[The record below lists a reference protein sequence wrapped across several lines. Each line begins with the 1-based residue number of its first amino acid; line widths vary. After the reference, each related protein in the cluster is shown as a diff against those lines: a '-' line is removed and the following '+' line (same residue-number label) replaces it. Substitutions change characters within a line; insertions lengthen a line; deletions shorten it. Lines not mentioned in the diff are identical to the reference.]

1 MEREILQYWKAND
14 TFQESMRQNES
25 NQQFVFFDGP
35 PFATGL
41 PHHGN
46 LLASVIKDIVPRYW
60 TMKGRYV
67 ARRFGWDCH
76 GLPIEHEIN
85 KKLGM
90 QAHHAIQVLGVAGYN
105 QECRSIVKR
114 YTQEWQQ
121 IISRLGRWVDFENDY
136 KTMNVDFME
145 SVWWVVK
152 ALWDRGLIYRGNKVM
167 PVSTG
172 LETPLSNFEAGMNY
186 KDVQDPAIT
195 VLFKLTDEDAY
206 VSAWTTTPWTLP
218 SNLAL
223 CVGNETSYVLVT
235 DTSSQRNFYIAEER
249 LQSYAERH
257 DLVILTRVP
266 STELVGREYEPMFP
280 YFSTLKEQ
288 GAFRIVSDE
297 YVKTDEGT
305 GIVHQAPTFGEDDYR
320 IALLHN
326 IPTHVCPVTMSG
338 CFTEEISD
346 FAGSFVKD
354 ADANIIAWLK
364 QNNRLFERTTL
375 QHSYPYCY
383 RSQTPLIYRAVPSW
397 FVRITDFRGSLLESN
412 QRMRWVPEHIQEGRM
427 GKWLENA
434 NDWCISRNR
443 VWGTPVP
450 IWTNDRTGTF
460 VCIGSREELCKYT
473 GQKLEDLHREFVDP
487 LQFQIENEEGT
498 YHRVSEVL
506 DCWFESGSMPYAQ
519 SHYPFENKAQFERGF
534 PADFIAEGLD
544 QTRGW
549 FYTLIALSTLL
560 YQQPPCKNVIVN
572 GLVLAEDGK
581 KMSKSLRNYT
591 DPELLMNEHGA
602 DALRLYLI
610 NSGLVRGEE
619 QRFADSG
626 VREMTRRVLLPW
638 HNAFSFLELYAKID
652 GWTPK
657 QLEFADINIL
667 DRWILSRLQT
677 LKSTIAFEMERYR
690 LDNVV
695 PQLFVYIEELTNW
708 YIRLNRARF
717 WGSGLNRDKVAAYST
732 LYLAIKELTLA
743 LAPCAPFLA
752 EHVYQQ
758 LSTLAGDS
766 SSKPS
771 VHLCS
776 YPEADESL
784 QDASLE
790 DAVSRFQQIV
800 LLGRKQREDRKISLR
815 TPLRRLTIIHKDQE
829 LLTDVQ
835 QLESYIKK
843 ELNVKQVMYD
853 QNESQYIEWMAK
865 PNFPTLGKRLGK
877 RMRSIQQLIQ
887 QLSSS
892 ELEKFLQVGQI
903 TLDEE
908 RFTLDEIHVY
918 RQAKTGSDV
927 VSDRLIS
934 IEQDLEL
941 TPDLKSEGVARE
953 IIHRIQL
960 ARKEMDFQVTDR
972 IRLTYQASP
981 NISKVVEQFR
991 EYIGSE
997 VLAVEFIVG
1006 NETRFRF
1013 EMNEDTFDFGLEQ
1026 VPI

>member
-1 MEREILQYWKAND
+1 
-14 TFQESMRQNES
+14 MRQNES
-25 NQQFVFFDGP
+25 TQPFVFFDGP

-67 ARRFGWDCH
+67 GRRFGWDCH

-90 QAHHAIQVLGVAGYN
+90 QAHQAIKELGIAGYN
-105 QECRSIVKR
+105 QECRNIVER
-114 YTQEWQQ
+114 YVQDWKQ
-121 IISRLGRWVDFENDY
+121 IITRLGRWVDFDDDY
-136 KTMNVDFME
+136 KTMDVDFME

-152 ALWDRGLIYRGNKVM
+152 SLWDKSLIYRGNKVM

-186 KDVQDPAIT
+186 KDVQDPSIT

-206 VSAWTTTPWTLP
+206 VSTWTTTPWTLP

-223 CVGNETSYVLVT
+223 CVGADISYVLVQET
-235 DTSSQRNFYIAEER
+235 TTNRKFYLAEER
-249 LQSYAERH
+249 LPSYFEKH
-257 DLVILTRVP
+257 NLVPLKHT
-266 STELVGREYEPMFP
+266 TGQQLVGRTYEPLFP
-280 YFSTLKEQ
+280 YFTKLKNE
-288 GAFRIVSDE
+288 GAFQIVSDG

-305 GIVHQAPTFGEDDYR
+305 GIVHQAPAFGEDDYR
-320 IALLHN
+320 IAQRHG

-338 CFTEEISD
+338 RFTEEVSD
-346 FAGSFVKD
+346 FAGAFIKE
-354 ADANIIAWLK
+354 ADTNIIAWLK
-364 QNNRLFERTTL
+364 HHNGLFEHTTL

-397 FVRITDFRGSLLESN
+397 FVRIAELRDSLLESN
-412 QRMRWVPEHIQEGRM
+412 RKIRWVPDHIQDGRM

-450 IWTNDRTGTF
+450 IWENDVTGAF
-460 VCIGSREELCKYT
+460 VCIGSRQELQQYT
-473 GQKLEDLHREFVDP
+473 SAKIDDLHREFVDHQSFH
-487 LQFQIENEEGT
+487 LENEEGT
-498 YHRVSEVL
+498 YHRVPEVL

-519 SHYPFENKAQFERGF
+519 CHYPFENKARFEQGF

-560 YQQPPCKNVIVN
+560 YRQPPFKNVIVN

-619 QRFADSG
+619 QRFADAG

-638 HNAFSFLELYAKID
+638 HNAFSFLALYAKID
-652 GWTPK
+652 GWTPA
-657 QLEFADINIL
+657 QLNLTDTNIL

-677 LKSTIAFEMERYR
+677 MKSTIAYEMECYR

-695 PQLFVYIEELTNW
+695 PRLFVYIEELTNW
-708 YIRLNRARF
+708 YIRLNRSRF
-717 WGSGLNRDKVAAYST
+717 WGSGLGPDKVAAFST

-752 EHVYQQ
+752 EYVYQQ
-758 LSTLAGDS
+758 LRNLEHEE

-776 YPEADESL
+776 YPLADESL
-784 QDASLE
+784 QDPSLE
-790 DAVSRFQQIV
+790 NAVSRLQQIV
-800 LLGRKQREDRKISLR
+800 LLGRKQREDHKISLR
-815 TPLRRLTIIHKDQE
+815 TPLTRLTVIHKDKE
-829 LLTDVQ
+829 LLEDVR

-843 ELNVKQVMYD
+843 ELNVKQVNYD
-853 QNESQYIEWMAK
+853 QNERDYITWVAK
-865 PNFPTLGKRLGK
+865 PNFPILGKRLGK
-877 RMRSIQQLIQ
+877 RMRTIQQLIQ
-887 QLSSS
+887 QLSSA
-892 ELEKFLQVGQI
+892 ELEEFLDNGTMV
-903 TLDEE
+903 LDEE
-908 RFTLDEIHVY
+908 TFNLDEIRVF
-918 RQAKTGSDV
+918 RQAKPGSAV

-941 TPDLKSEGVARE
+941 TSELKNEGIARE

-960 ARKEMDFQVTDR
+960 ARKELDFQVTDR
-972 IRLTYQASP
+972 IRVTYQATP
-981 NISKVVEQFR
+981 KILPIVDQFR
-991 EYIGSE
+991 EYIGNE
-997 VLAVEFIVG
+997 VLAIDFSTGDETEFRLEL
-1006 NETRFRF
+1006 NEETF
-1013 EMNEDTFDFGLEQ
+1013 EFGLEQ
-1026 VPI
+1026 VSS